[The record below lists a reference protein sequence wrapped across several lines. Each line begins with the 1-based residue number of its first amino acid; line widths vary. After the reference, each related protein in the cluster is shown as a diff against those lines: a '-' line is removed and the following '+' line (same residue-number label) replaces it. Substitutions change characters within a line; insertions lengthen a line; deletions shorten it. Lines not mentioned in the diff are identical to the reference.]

1 MARNDAKRRSSAGED
16 EAETE
21 IRPRDNFDY
30 LSPLDTRYYGDDRS
44 VYEALHPYL
53 SEAAVIRYQ
62 IKVEQAI
69 VASLEAAGVA
79 PRGISSRLAQAGA
92 RVTPAAVYEEE
103 HRTHHNIRALVNCL
117 GAHLPETDRGFV
129 HLFATSADVMDTAR
143 SPDLR

>member
-1 MARNDAKRRSSAGED
+1 VTRHTVARNDAKRRISAGED

-44 VYEALHPYL
+44 VYDALHPYL

-69 VASLEAAGVA
+69 IASLEAAGIA
-79 PRGISSRLAQAGA
+79 PHGISA
-92 RVTPAAVYEEE
+92 RTPAAVY
-103 HRTHHNIRALVNCL
+103 
-117 GAHLPETDRGFV
+117 
-129 HLFATSADVMDTAR
+129 
-143 SPDLR
+143 